1 MKRRRKRDKETRGGG
16 GGEISEVVDV
26 CDDAV
31 AVSVDTQWL
40 VDFCAGDV
48 LEFPRRGGALPRDG
62 YAMPT
67 DDEFRGGGG
76 GADMVDTAAC

>member
-48 LEFPRRGGALPRDG
+48 LEFPRRGGRCRET
-62 YAMPT
+62 AMRCPQMMNS
-67 DDEFRGGGG
+67 EVGEVVRIW
-76 GADMVDTAAC
+76 